1 MTKEEA
7 LKIINDFLREKTGEM
22 IGPPK
27 WDNESVDDIYSAW
40 NIIKQNFRSE
50 GEA

>member
-1 MTKEEA
+1 MEKEKA
-7 LKIINDFLREKTGEM
+7 LEIINEFLRVKTGEM

-27 WDNESVDDIYSAW
+27 WDNESVNDIYSAW

>member
-7 LKIINDFLREKTGEM
+7 LKIINEFLRVKTGEM

-27 WDNESVDDIYSAW
+27 WDNESVNDIYSAW
-40 NIIKQNFRSE
+40 NIIKHQLQSE
-50 GEA
+50 K